1 MYSAITYENKNSKA
15 RTAKQRR
22 KGNESVAE
30 PKAKFLLFIGG
41 DDTDLDS
48 AEVVAR
54 DGVCLMPVGF
64 PARLP
69 AGRVGHI
76 AVRSGDMVRANAASK
91 FFKRCHLCH

>member
-1 MYSAITYENKNSKA
+1 MRIRITP

-22 KGNESVAE
+22 KGNESVGE